1 VTGSALILLREGL
14 EGALIVAIV
23 LAYLRKL
30 DRRDAFRHVWAGT
43 ALAAGISVVVGAI
56 LFVTIGELQ
65 GDTRKTVFAII
76 MLFAAGVLTW
86 MIFWMGRQAR
96 MLKGDLQQKVDTAL
110 IAGAGGALVAVVFF
124 AVLREGIETALFF
137 VAAAGQSST
146 LESLVGGSLGLAG
159 ALVLAYAFYRGARWL
174 DLRLFFAVSG
184 GLVLLFAAGLL
195 ARSVAQI
202 QEVGALTT
210 YWYPVFDATSV
221 GLLSTHNFFGEL
233 MRGLFGWDPAPSI
246 EELGVWF
253 AYVVVVGTLYARS
266 LRGMTKRRPAAAPT
280 PAPAAPGPARA
291 QPEMARAAETADA

>member
-1 VTGSALILLREGL
+1 MTGSALILLREGL

-30 DRRDAFRHVWAGT
+30 DRRDGFRHVWAGT
-43 ALAAGISVVVGAI
+43 ALAVGISVLVGAI

-65 GDTRKTVFAII
+65 GDARKTVFAII
-76 MLFAAGVLTW
+76 MLFAACVLTW

-96 MLKGDLQQKVDTAL
+96 MLKGELQHKVDTAL

-146 LESLVGGSLGLAG
+146 LDSLVGGSLGLAG

-210 YWYPVFDATSV
+210 YWYPVFDASSV
-221 GLLSTHNFFGEL
+221 GLVSTDHFFGEL
-233 MRGLFGWDPAPSI
+233 LRGLFGWDPAPSI
-246 EELGVWF
+246 EELGVWLG
-253 AYVVVVGTLYARS
+253 YVVVVGTLYARS
-266 LRGMTKRRPAAAPT
+266 LRGMRKPRPTAAPAAA
-280 PAPAAPGPARA
+280 AAPQRQQPEIARA
-291 QPEMARAAETADA
+291 PEAADA